1 MNEYVKICP
10 VCKHQNPE
18 DSDICEIDGVYLGMI
33 PSVRAKDMV
42 DSSVLPADAT
52 VMLPDT
58 NAAGSQELPSPSGPL
73 VSGEVRTTQR
83 MEESAPVIYLDL
95 LGTERVFIIQSG
107 FLIGQAHPNNPAD
120 VQLEQIP
127 DVEYV
132 HRQHA
137 RFLFENGEWSLIPV
151 DQKSLGRDFTNP
163 TYLNQ
168 RKLIPGQP
176 YTLHNGDRLVL
187 GKIPFIIRI
196 IQP

>member
-18 DSDICEIDGVYLGMI
+18 DSDICEVDGVYLGMT
-33 PSVRAKDMV
+33 PSVRAKDV
-42 DSSVLPADAT
+42 VESSAASADAT
-52 VMLPDT
+52 VMLPNTKSAD
-58 NAAGSQELPSPSGPL
+58 SQELPPPSESL

-83 MEESAPVIYLDL
+83 MEDFVPVIYLDL
-95 LGTERVFIIQSG
+95 LGTERVFTIQPG
-107 FLIGQAHPNNPAD
+107 YLIGQAHPNSPAE
-120 VQLEQIP
+120 VQLDQIA

-137 RFLFENGEWSLIPV
+137 RFVFENGEWSLIPV

-168 RKLIPGQP
+168 QKLIPGQP
-176 YTLHNGDRLVL
+176 YPLHNGDRLVL
-187 GKIPFIIRI
+187 GKIPFIIRF
-196 IQP
+196 IQL